1 MNKVTI
7 IIFMLAISFYIS
19 AKPYLQVYQI
29 DEESFDNRFGL
40 LEKVKED
47 AIKSLWYPDDVI
59 LQLWRKENPFFEKSI
74 KLQFFELTFFDG
86 VSSTI
91 FVLYQGPEGT
101 FGRNHFMIQIDFDVS
116 GKMSSYTIKNLDEY
130 DAPPAIQGFLNQD
143 TLENLPSTECEF

>member
-1 MNKVTI
+1 M
-7 IIFMLAISFYIS
+7 
-19 AKPYLQVYQI
+19 
-29 DEESFDNRFGL
+29 

-59 LQLWRKENPFFEKSI
+59 LQLRRKENP
-74 KLQFFELTFFDG
+74 FFDG

>member
-1 MNKVTI
+1 M
-7 IIFMLAISFYIS
+7 
-19 AKPYLQVYQI
+19 
-29 DEESFDNRFGL
+29 

-59 LQLWRKENPFFEKSI
+59 LQLWRKESI

-116 GKMSSYTIKNLDEY
+116 GKMSSYTIKNLDED

-143 TLENLPSTECEF
+143 TLENLPSPECEY